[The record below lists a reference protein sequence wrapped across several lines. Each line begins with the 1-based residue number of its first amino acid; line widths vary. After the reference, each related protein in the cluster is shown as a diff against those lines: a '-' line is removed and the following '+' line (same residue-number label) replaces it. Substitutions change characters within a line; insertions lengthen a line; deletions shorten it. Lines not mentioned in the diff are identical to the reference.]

1 MAPVAKANVYKVNTN
16 FYILRTQ
23 AGTTNDTMENTMG
36 NGLMSD
42 LHAQTT
48 KIESE
53 QFDKDSYV
61 CDHSE
66 DDSCDAWA
74 MDVAHTASQKQV
86 CEG

>member
-1 MAPVAKANVYKVNTN
+1 MAPAAKANVCKVSTN
-16 FYILRTQ
+16 FHKLRTK
-23 AGTTNDTMENTMG
+23 ARTTNDTLENTMG

-53 QFDKDSYV
+53 QFDNDSYV

-74 MDVAHTASQKQV
+74 MHVAHTASQKQV